1 MRVFMRLPFFA
12 AASQAA
18 ADACR
23 ENDRG
28 KRTAIGYNP
37 LPRVTVEKSVRFMVM
52 GDKSPKNTQK
62 TTKQKVQAKTAKP
75 AAAAAAAAPK
85 K

>member
-1 MRVFMRLPFFA
+1 MASAPGLATILSPASPGRLSA
-12 AASQAA
+12 
-18 ADACR
+18 
-23 ENDRG
+23 
-28 KRTAIGYNP
+28 
-37 LPRVTVEKSVRFMVM
+37 RFPAM

-75 AAAAAAAAPK
+75 AAAAAVPK